1 MLLAERADEINVA
14 PRDAAFAER
23 NRLGEKIELG
33 IGRSQSID
41 TLARNHCGERVASA
55 FDPQRKVTGRHR
67 VEMRIEH
74 ERRERA
80 VTSLDDR
87 EQIPRGASSSAAQSS
102 AIARVPSPVTLR
114 LPISRLHHARIDC
127 SMSCGAASARGKGH
141 GAVPCCPAL
150 SRLHNGTSRA
160 APSAWNQLY
169 GSVCV
174 LTSAGGL
181 TCKMNRDG
189 AE

>member
-1 MLLAERADEINVA
+1 MRRLTDKRDRAAWHCFHDLFRAHEPMLLAERADEINVA

-33 IGRSQSID
+33 ICRSQSID

-55 FDPQRKVTGRHR
+55 FGPQRKVTRRHR

-87 EQIPRGASSSAAQSS
+87 DQIDL
-102 AIARVPSPVTLR
+102 LR
-114 LPISRLHHARIDC
+114 AF
-127 SMSCGAASARGKGH
+127 A
-141 GAVPCCPAL
+141 
-150 SRLHNGTSRA
+150 
-160 APSAWNQLY
+160 
-169 GSVCV
+169 
-174 LTSAGGL
+174 
-181 TCKMNRDG
+181 
-189 AE
+189 

>member
-1 MLLAERADEINVA
+1 MRRLTDKRDRAARDESRFRELFRAHEPMLLAERADEINVA

-41 TLARNHCGERVASA
+41 TLARNHCGERVTSA
-55 FDPQRKVTGRHR
+55 FGPQRKVTGRHR

-87 EQIPRGASSSAAQSS
+87 EQIDL
-102 AIARVPSPVTLR
+102 LR
-114 LPISRLHHARIDC
+114 AF
-127 SMSCGAASARGKGH
+127 A
-141 GAVPCCPAL
+141 
-150 SRLHNGTSRA
+150 
-160 APSAWNQLY
+160 
-169 GSVCV
+169 
-174 LTSAGGL
+174 
-181 TCKMNRDG
+181 
-189 AE
+189 